1 MDNKELID
9 IAAQLRRLAEKLE
22 SLSANPEESECTSP
36 EECPANSDPAIS
48 FALNDRYR
56 FQRELFG
63 GSAEAMN
70 SAVSDIADLTSAQAV
85 ERYLVDND
93 YDMDSDVV
101 KDFLQATTRRF
112 DSKPRLLG

>member
-9 IAAQLRRLAEKLE
+9 IAAQLRALAARLEALSELSENSESSEAAGPAE
-22 SLSANPEESECTSP
+22 SLEPSIA
-36 EECPANSDPAIS
+36 

-63 GSAEAMN
+63 GSAEAMGA
-70 SAVSDIADLTSAQAV
+70 AVSDIADLTSAQAV
-85 ERYLVDND
+85 EHYLIDND

-101 KDFLQATTRRF
+101 KDFLRATTRRF
-112 DSKPRLLG
+112 DSRPRLLG